1 MNYGF
6 SLKVIFKELVYGS
19 NKQSQSYIIITYLFV
34 NLNYKLVNIFFLKV
48 KITWIIALIIM
59 NLTRIVNLVTKWCYN
74 IAKWNSFNSLVR
86 YSVLQE
92 TVLNVNMSLDN

>member
-19 NKQSQSYIIITYLFV
+19 NKQSQSNIIITYLFV

-48 KITWIIALIIM
+48 KIT
-59 NLTRIVNLVTKWCYN
+59 
-74 IAKWNSFNSLVR
+74 
-86 YSVLQE
+86 
-92 TVLNVNMSLDN
+92 